1 MALTIR
7 PFAFNP
13 GGNIAGTLQVGDLT
27 IGTPTAGFTAY
38 PSIKFWNGPLE
49 TGRIVVCY
57 PDPEGNHFGASL
69 AGPETGEA
77 AFIGFRAFADEAELI
92 AWTATQQEITPT
104 TADQA
109 YDLLLAAGIWTSYV
123 RGSAAVT
130 GTLFLASEPNGFG
143 YTSDNCHTELIP
155 TETQYWHNGD
165 TIYPVNDNTMW
176 QDAEMT
182 IPAINMWYLFKDTSY
197 ARVIDGVVLNAE
209 LCSG

>member
-1 MALTIR
+1 MSSIVR

-27 IGTPTAGFTAY
+27 IGTPTAGFAAY

-49 TGRIVVCY
+49 NERIVVCY
-57 PDPEGNHFGASL
+57 PDPAGLHTGAD
-69 AGPETGEA
+69 GEA

-92 AWTATQQEITPT
+92 AWTASKWETTPT

-143 YTSDNCHTELIP
+143 YTVENCNTGLIL

-165 TIYPVNDNTMW
+165 TIYPGNDNTMW
-176 QDAEMT
+176 QDPYMVV
-182 IPAINMWYLFKDTSY
+182 PAKNGWYLFKDTSY
-197 ARVIDGVVLNAE
+197 AQVINGVVLNAE
-209 LCSG
+209 LCAG

>member
-27 IGTPTAGFTAY
+27 IGTPTAGFDAY

-49 TGRIVVCY
+49 NGRIVVCY

-69 AGPETGEA
+69 EGPETGEA

-104 TADQA
+104 TANQA

-123 RGSAAVT
+123 RGSDEVT
-130 GTLFLASEPNGFG
+130 GTQFNGSEPGGFG
-143 YTSDNCHTELIP
+143 YTIENCGTGLIL

-165 TIYPVNDNTMW
+165 TEYPGNGNTMW
-176 QDAEMT
+176 KDAEMT
-182 IPAINMWYLFKDTSY
+182 IPAINGWYVFKDTSY
-197 ARVIDGVVLNAE
+197 AQVIDGTVGEAA
-209 LCSG
+209 LCAG

>member
-27 IGTPTAGFTAY
+27 IGTPTAGFAAY

-49 TGRIVVCY
+49 NGRIVVCY
-57 PDPEGNHFGASL
+57 PDPVGLHTGAD
-69 AGPETGEA
+69 GER

-104 TADQA
+104 TANQA

-123 RGSAAVT
+123 RGSDKVT
-130 GTLFLASEPNGFG
+130 GTLFLASEPNGFAN
-143 YTSDNCHTELIP
+143 TVENCGTGLIL

-165 TIYPVNDNTMW
+165 TTYPGNDNTMW
-176 QDAEMT
+176 QDAWMVV
-182 IPAINMWYLFKDTSY
+182 PAINGWYLFKDGEFY
-197 ARVIDGVVLNAE
+197 AQVIDGKVLNAT
-209 LCSG
+209 LCAG